1 MFLLS
6 FVFDLFLSHNSFRE
20 LLFVAIFFSNPNTFF
35 SVWLVCQMVQ
45 HGVAAIVGPTD
56 PSVAAHVQSMA
67 EILKVP
73 HIETRLET
81 KLLTRFHIKLLIHRN

>member
-1 MFLLS
+1 
-6 FVFDLFLSHNSFRE
+6 
-20 LLFVAIFFSNPNTFF
+20 
-35 SVWLVCQMVQ
+35 MVQ

-73 HIETRLET
+73 HIETRFET

>member
-1 MFLLS
+1 
-6 FVFDLFLSHNSFRE
+6 
-20 LLFVAIFFSNPNTFF
+20 
-35 SVWLVCQMVQ
+35 MVQ

-73 HIETRLET
+73 HIETRFVVGMTSKLEFVFKIT
-81 KLLTRFHIKLLIHRN
+81 SKLVL

>member
-1 MFLLS
+1 
-6 FVFDLFLSHNSFRE
+6 
-20 LLFVAIFFSNPNTFF
+20 
-35 SVWLVCQMVQ
+35 MVQ

-73 HIETRLET
+73 HIETRFEI
-81 KLLTRFHIKLLIHRN
+81 KLLTRFEIKLLTRFEIKLLTRFGIK

>member
-1 MFLLS
+1 
-6 FVFDLFLSHNSFRE
+6 
-20 LLFVAIFFSNPNTFF
+20 
-35 SVWLVCQMVQ
+35 MVQ

-73 HIETRLET
+73 HIETRFET
-81 KLLTRFHIKLLIHRN
+81 KLLTRFDIKLLIHRK